1 MEPETKSLLDKLE
14 RKGKH
19 YINAQLNVSLRIYAC
34 LLNEIIDKTNKYHI
48 GDVILVLDQLKYNLP
63 SAVQV
68 LVVPV
73 FSEKMRKKDRFIQD
87 TAPHNGTDCYKIIC
101 IDK

>member
-73 FSEKMRKKDRFIQD
+73 FSKKKIRKKVYTRYN
-87 TAPHNGTDCYKIIC
+87 TAHWHRLLQNYLHR
-101 IDK
+101 

>member
-1 MEPETKSLLDKLE
+1 MEPETKSVLDKLE

-48 GDVILVLDQLKYNLP
+48 GDVI
-63 SAVQV
+63 S
-68 LVVPV
+68 
-73 FSEKMRKKDRFIQD
+73 
-87 TAPHNGTDCYKIIC
+87 GT
-101 IDK
+101 

>member
-34 LLNEIIDKTNKYHI
+34 LLNEIIGKTNKYHI
-48 GDVILVLDQLKYNLP
+48 GDVISGTWPIEILP
-63 SAVQV
+63 TICCTSVGGSS
-68 LVVPV
+68 
-73 FSEKMRKKDRFIQD
+73 FFWKNEKK
-87 TAPHNGTDCYKIIC
+87 G
-101 IDK
+101 